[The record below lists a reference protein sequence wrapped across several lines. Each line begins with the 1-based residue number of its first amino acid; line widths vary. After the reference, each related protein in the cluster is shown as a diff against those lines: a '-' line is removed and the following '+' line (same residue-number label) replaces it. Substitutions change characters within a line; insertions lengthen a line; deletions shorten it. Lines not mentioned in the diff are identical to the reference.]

1 MPERVVTLPN
11 PSGLHA
17 RPAKV
22 FAKAAAAS
30 DADVTLVKGGR
41 EVNAKSVLSV
51 LTLDCHQ
58 GDTIVLKVE
67 GDGAEATLEELAE
80 LIESGLGEGTDG

>member
-1 MPERVVTLPN
+1 MPTRTVTLPN

-22 FAKAAAAS
+22 FAKAASAAPGT
-30 DADVTLVKGGR
+30 VTLSKDGR
-41 EVNAKSVLSV
+41 EVNASSVLSV

-58 GDTIVLKVE
+58 GDEITVSV
-67 GDGAEATLEELAE
+67 DGEDAEATLDRLVA
-80 LIESGLGEGTDG
+80 LIADGLGEDGA

>member
-1 MPERVVTLPN
+1 MPEATVVLRN
-11 PSGLHA
+11 ASGLHA

-22 FAKAAAAS
+22 FAKSAAAWS
-30 DADVTLVKGGR
+30 ADVVLVKGGR

-58 GDTIVLKVE
+58 GDEILIRTT
-67 GDGAEATLEELAE
+67 GDGAEEALAR
-80 LIESGLGEGTDG
+80 LVGLVESGLGETEEG

>member
-1 MPERVVTLPN
+1 MPTRTVTLPN

-22 FAKAAAAS
+22 FAKAAAA
-30 DADVTLVKGGR
+30 APGTVTLTKDGR
-41 EVNAKSVLSV
+41 EVNASSVLSV

-58 GDTIVLKVE
+58 GDEILVTVD
-67 GDGAEATLEELAE
+67 GDDAEATLDQLVA
-80 LIESGLGEGTDG
+80 LIADGLGEDGA

>member
-1 MPERVVTLPN
+1 MPERTVALPN

-22 FAKAAAAS
+22 FAKAAAQSPAQ
-30 DADVTLVKGGR
+30 VTVSKDGN

-51 LTLDCHQ
+51 LTLDCHH
-58 GDTIVLKVE
+58 GDEITISVVGE
-67 GDGAEATLEELAE
+67 NAESTLAD
-80 LIESGLGEGTDG
+80 LIALVESGLGEGVEG

>member
-1 MPERVVTLPN
+1 MPELRVVLPN

-30 DADVTLVKGGR
+30 DSEVTVAKDGR
-41 EVNAKSVLSV
+41 EVNGKSVLSV
-51 LTLDCHQ
+51 LTLDCHR
-58 GDTIVLKVE
+58 GDEILIRTE
-67 GDGAEATLEELAE
+67 GPDAEQTLSELAA
-80 LIESGLGEGTDG
+80 LVASGLGE

>member
-1 MPERVVTLPN
+1 MPERTVTLPN

-22 FAKAAAAS
+22 FAKAAAESPAEVRV
-30 DADVTLVKGGR
+30 AKGDR

-58 GDTIVLKVE
+58 GDQIVIRVE
-67 GDGAEATLEELAE
+67 GDGAEDTLGRLAG
-80 LIESGLGEGTDG
+80 LIESGLGESA

>member
-1 MPERVVTLPN
+1 VPEATVTLRN
-11 PSGLHA
+11 ASGLHA

-30 DADVTLVKGGR
+30 PAEVMVMKDGR

-58 GDTIVLKVE
+58 GDEIVIRTGGE
-67 GDGAEATLEELAE
+67 GADEILAE
-80 LIESGLGEGTDG
+80 LVRLVESGLGEAGE

>member
-1 MPERVVTLPN
+1 MPERTVTLPN

-22 FAKAAAAS
+22 FAKAAAESPAAVS
-30 DADVTLVKGGR
+30 VAKGGR

-51 LTLDCHQ
+51 LTLDCHR
-58 GDTIVLKVE
+58 GDEIVIHVE
-67 GDGAEATLEELAE
+67 GDDAEATLDKLVQ
-80 LIESGLGEGTDG
+80 LVESGLGEPA

>member
-1 MPERVVTLPN
+1 MPEQTVALPN

-22 FAKAAAAS
+22 FAKAAAAAT
-30 DADVTLVKGGR
+30 ADVTVSKDGN

-51 LTLDCHQ
+51 LTLDCHH
-58 GDTIVLKVE
+58 GDEITIRVE
-67 GDGAEATLEELAE
+67 GDDAESILDDLVTLVEN
-80 LIESGLGEGTDG
+80 GLGEGVGE